1 MYATLNRFIVGNDSN
16 TYEWDTENDALV
28 RKYNCVYYNCTAFF
42 PNAAKDLAI
51 LVHRHN
57 GVSFFRGSPAKL
69 YAQLHIP
76 DQTCQLHGE
85 FPPGGRRKPATPP
98 EGSASNGLCQP

>member
-1 MYATLNRFIVGNDSN
+1 MET
-16 TYEWDTENDALV
+16 
-28 RKYNCVYYNCTAFF
+28 
-42 PNAAKDLAI
+42 DLFDFAYI
-51 LVHRHN
+51 PDWYGQLEELEGMVLPEPWQFKR
-57 GVSFFRGSPAKL
+57 P
-69 YAQLHIP
+69 LHIP

>member
-1 MYATLNRFIVGNDSN
+1 MKILIVEPHKQPYCKDISGTLEELQAIVGGYIQAIYPFD
-16 TYEWDTENDALV
+16 EPIALV
-28 RKYNCVYYNCTAFF
+28 CNEE
-42 PNAAKDLAI
+42 
-51 LVHRHN
+51 
-57 GVSFFRGSPAKL
+57 GKL
-69 YAQLHIP
+69 IGLLHIP

>member
-1 MYATLNRFIVGNDSN
+1 MSGCDPQNERIGQLYREMYKVLYVYAKNALNDHPLAEEATQDVFCIACAKSDS
-16 TYEWDTENDALV
+16 L
-28 RKYNCVYYNCTAFF
+28 
-42 PNAAKDLAI
+42 
-51 LVHRHN
+51 
-57 GVSFFRGSPAKL
+57 
-69 YAQLHIP
+69 LHIP